1 MAKGLRFGVLGSWPG
16 CMAALLPIENLLGG
30 MSWDTSRSLPI
41 FQVGA
46 QINHYCVE
54 TMGLQVGGT
63 GGVDRVGE
71 SLVSF
76 AVRVRSH
83 TESLSR

>member
-1 MAKGLRFGVLGSWPG
+1 MLASWPG
-16 CMAALLPIENLLGG
+16 CKLALLPTENLLGG

-41 FQVGA
+41 FQVGT

-54 TMGLQVGGT
+54 AMGLPVGGT

-71 SLVSF
+71 FQF
-76 AVRVRSH
+76 AILAVYIQ
-83 TESLSR
+83 T